1 MENGKR
7 KRIWSH
13 TWLLSIYRLTQR
25 LEMVYA
31 LWKRRGVWIQNAVHI
46 LHTLY
51 TILQAILSMVVVIM
65 PWGYGFGRGWRMG
78 WQYGMPWQQYGQPY
92 MPYQPYQPSVE
103 QELYMIEQE
112 LNAIEANLA
121 NIKRRLEE
129 LKRNK

>member
-13 TWLLSIYRLTQR
+13 TWLLSIYRLTKR

-31 LWKRRGVWIQNAVHI
+31 LWKRRGVWIQSAVHI

-65 PWGYGFGRGWRMG
+65 PWGYGFGRGWGMG
-78 WQYGMPWQQYGQPY
+78 WQYGMPWQQYGQSY

-112 LNAIEANLA
+112 LNVIEANLA